1 LYIAALVCLSQFD
14 AALGLQ
20 MLHTQNYTVLQ
31 RFVESCS
38 SLSNVATFVPAL
50 VFIVNF
56 CFYLKVDSYYDRF
69 YPVMLSCWVICIFAG
84 LATMLGS
91 PLFNMITVEQYLVYN
106 TFETMMPNPGFWSLQ
121 TIGLAAVIAV
131 VSILESVGLA
141 SACDRVT
148 KSHHN
153 SRQEVSSLGMA
164 NILSGGKLVSSD
176 AVMWFNV
183 LLCVR

>member
-1 LYIAALVCLSQFD
+1 
-14 AALGLQ
+14 
-20 MLHTQNYTVLQ
+20 
-31 RFVESCS
+31 
-38 SLSNVATFVPAL
+38 
-50 VFIVNF
+50 
-56 CFYLKVDSYYDRF
+56 
-69 YPVMLSCWVICIFAG
+69 
-84 LATMLGS
+84 
-91 PLFNMITVEQYLVYN
+91 
-106 TFETMMPNPGFWSLQ
+106 
-121 TIGLAAVIAV
+121 
-131 VSILESVGLA
+131 VGLA